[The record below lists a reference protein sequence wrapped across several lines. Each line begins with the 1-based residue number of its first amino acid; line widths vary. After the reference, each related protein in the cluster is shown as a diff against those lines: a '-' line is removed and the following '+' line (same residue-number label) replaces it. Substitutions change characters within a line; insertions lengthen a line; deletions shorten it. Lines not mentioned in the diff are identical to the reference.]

1 MVKIMRTS
9 INTRKDIDAGRKAR
23 AAYMRDW
30 RAANRD
36 KVQQYNRDYWQR
48 RAARDAVK
56 ADENGQM
63 RTNATGD

>member
-1 MVKIMRTS
+1 MRTS

-48 RAARDAVK
+48 RAARDAEK
-56 ADENGQM
+56 ADISGQS
-63 RTNATGD
+63 RTCADADTN